1 MMHMPLLLAALIV
14 LSGCGPLDYYSGRNM
29 GFYHAG

>member
-1 MMHMPLLLAALIV
+1 MIRTTALAFFIA

-29 GFYHAG
+29 DFYHAG

>member
-1 MMHMPLLLAALIV
+1 MIRFAALAGLIA

-29 GFYHAG
+29 DFYHAG